1 MMNRRDF
8 LAASIAIATNR
19 ALAQAAGFGTHLR
32 FAHRQTQIVAPPGV
46 SIFEFASE
54 IHGLD
59 GLELQII
66 WKGNN
71 LGDFSNGLAAG
82 YKSESKRTGID
93 IPSISGIWKP
103 GEKIFDIPTAEAAIT
118 NAIRTADFFGA
129 RTILIALYTVNCPD
143 MNDTSSFEPV
153 VSLLQK
159 MAPLAASANVTLGL
173 ETSLSAPDELKFLT
187 LIDKPNVRSYYDAAN
202 EQQYHPGH
210 AIEGIG
216 ILGPRI
222 VQCHFKNGTE
232 LLSSPTS
239 TLDWRAD
246 LAALKHIHY
255 NGWFVFETTHS
266 SPEQCIEATKSNIA
280 FIHGEMQG

>member
-1 MMNRRDF
+1 MSPV
-8 LAASIAIATNR
+8 LT
-19 ALAQAAGFGTHLR
+19 
-32 FAHRQTQIVAPPGV
+32 
-46 SIFEFASE
+46 
-54 IHGLD
+54 LD
-59 GLELQII
+59 GVV
-66 WKGNN
+66 
-71 LGDFSNGLAAG
+71 
-82 YKSESKRTGID
+82 KR
-93 IPSISGIWKP
+93 
-103 GEKIFDIPTAEAAIT
+103 
-118 NAIRTADFFGA
+118 FGA